1 MQQKSTETLG
11 ILLELNTKLGYH
23 LQIAR
28 GIARFRATR
37 SHWRFLAG
45 LSDQKHGSLPFAL
58 VGAIGQINSSE
69 DTQNLFQHLGIQ
81 HRVSTSN
88 RDAGPFPWAQVISDD
103 EAVGRMAAQ
112 YFLRKRFQRFA
123 VVGFRNLCFSE
134 ERTRGFAEEL
144 QAHGHKDVHVLMM
157 DDRLRVET
165 LAPLFPLALFAV
177 TDTAA
182 LSFLLFALEAGI
194 RVPEDLAVLGVDNDE
209 QVELFT
215 PVPLSSIQIPGE
227 AVGFKACE
235 VLEEMILSGTS
246 SRDILRLPPVGVVE
260 RRSTEII
267 AVDDELVRS
276 VQEFMDTHLAE
287 IGDIRDVAKAL
298 NLHRRSLDRR
308 FFAAVGVTPADWLAR
323 RRVARAETLLLETEY
338 TVDDIAERVGLNER
352 RRLAMTFR
360 KFSRPMP
367 SVLRKAGR

>member
-1 MQQKSTETLG
+1 MQRNDKNTLG
-11 ILLELNTKLGYH
+11 VLLELNPMLGYH

-37 SHWRFLAG
+37 SHWNFLEG
-45 LSDQKHGSLPFAL
+45 LSEQRYGNLPFDL
-58 VGAIGQINSSE
+58 VGAIGQIRASDEATRSYRR
-69 DTQNLFQHLGIQ
+69 LGIQ

-88 RDAGPFPWAQVISDD
+88 RDAGPFLWPQVISDD
-103 EAVGRMAAQ
+103 EAVGRMAAR

-123 VVGFRNLCFSE
+123 VVGFRDLLFSK
-134 ERTRGFAEEL
+134 ERADGFIEEL
-144 QAHGHKDVHVLMM
+144 HAHGQKDVHVLMM
-157 DDRLRVET
+157 HDRLRMET

-182 LSFLLFALEAGI
+182 RSFLLFAMEAGI

-209 QVELFT
+209 RVELFS
-215 PVPLSSIQIPGE
+215 PVPLSSIQIAGE
-227 AVGFKACE
+227 AIGFKACE
-235 VLEEMILSGTS
+235 VLEEMIQTGGVTQK
-246 SRDILRLPPVGVVE
+246 IYRLPPVGVIE
-260 RRSTEII
+260 RHSTEII
-267 AVDDELVRS
+267 AVEDALVRR
-276 VQEFMDTHLAE
+276 VQDYLDTHLAE
-287 IGDIRDVAKAL
+287 IEGMTDVAAAL

-308 FFAAVGVTPADWLAR
+308 FIAAVGITPADWLAR
-323 RRVARAETLLLETEY
+323 RRVERAEKLLLETDY
-338 TVDDIAERVGLNER
+338 TVDDIAERVGLHER